1 MAEERDQERGA
12 WDFEAEFVP
21 LPGERGMPGAFGA
34 SMEDVTIKSICG
46 GIDDSQPVEQYDGTL
61 GVSREFV
68 DEHQRSVGQLQWN
81 DDLADRYDEPG
92 NVSGVRWCSG
102 TLISD
107 DLFLTA
113 GHCFDRSGGNWRRP
127 KVNGTNDT
135 ISSAEIATNMHV
147 NFNFQHD
154 PNGNLR
160 QEQSFPILEL
170 VEYRN
175 NNLDYAIVRLGG
187 EPGQVFGTAAISV
200 RDAEVGETLCIIG
213 HPAGLPKHIEA
224 GPATDLHGSRIGY
237 DDIDTLGGNSGS
249 GIVLGSAGEIVGV
262 HTNGGCSTAAIG
274 HNHGYTISSIRNASP
289 TIRELSPVEPP
300 PPPPPTDWWT
310 AFMQFLRRL
319 FGG

>member
-237 DDIDTLGGNSGS
+237 DDIDTLGG
-249 GIVLGSAGEIVGV
+249 LGGRDRRRAYE
-262 HTNGGCSTAAIG
+262 
-274 HNHGYTISSIRNASP
+274 
-289 TIRELSPVEPP
+289 
-300 PPPPPTDWWT
+300 
-310 AFMQFLRRL
+310 RRL
-319 FGG
+319 FHGRHRPQPRLHHLLDQERLAYHPGIVAGRAASATAANGLVDGFHAIFTPIVWWLS